1 MKYFSCGF
9 FRHFSQMMRILCACV
24 LALFGAQI
32 LQAAPAP
39 AQAESTPAQSTQK
52 QAESKSLDSSA
63 PSAFSTSK
71 NAQGI
76 QNALGAQGI
85 QSLNTP
91 APSTS
96 QTPQNA
102 IIDSSQIEPY
112 SIYMHRYNTR
122 FDKPNNIRVQAIGGG
137 AKIFDAS
144 SYYGGGVFTYDG
156 IIDRYPLGM
165 MVAYLGSSGDVVGAT
180 LAAQNTTNSINQ
192 LEKPTLSHTAQ
203 LGLYSDMFLE
213 AHHISLFAAQSF
225 NAMRISRLDSAL
237 ESSKSWLISSTTN
250 AEIAYGYV
258 FALNSAGSFIEPL
271 ARFHLHTLFNI
282 EKNSL
287 DLPTYILRSNIEL
300 GVKYQQFMG
309 AHVLLYITPVFRQDI
324 GIIGADIFSRMMA
337 INADNSVVFALPD
350 SKYRSQGVLSF
361 GLEFRAKKNIDAL
374 LGGYGIYTS
383 DAYAYGANLG
393 IKILF

>member
-1 MKYFSCGF
+1 MKYFLCGF
-9 FRHFSQMMRILCACV
+9 FKHFSQMMRILCACA

-32 LQAAPAP
+32 LQAASTRGAP
-39 AQAESTPAQSTQK
+39 ALAQTQSTQSAQK

-76 QNALGAQGI
+76 QSLSAPAL
-85 QSLNTP
+85 
-91 APSTS
+91 STS
-96 QTPQNA
+96 QTPPNA
-102 IIDSSQIEPY
+102 IIDSSQIEPH

-165 MVAYLGSSGDVVGAT
+165 MVAYLGSRGDVVGST
-180 LAAQNTTNSINQ
+180 LAAQNTTNSASQ
-192 LEKPTLSHTAQ
+192 LEKPALSHTAQ

-225 NAMRISRLDSAL
+225 NAMRISKLDSAL

-309 AHVLLYITPVFRQDI
+309 AHALLYITPVFRQDI
-324 GIIGADIFSRMMA
+324 GIIGADIFSRIMA

-374 LGGYGIYTS
+374 LGGYGVYAS